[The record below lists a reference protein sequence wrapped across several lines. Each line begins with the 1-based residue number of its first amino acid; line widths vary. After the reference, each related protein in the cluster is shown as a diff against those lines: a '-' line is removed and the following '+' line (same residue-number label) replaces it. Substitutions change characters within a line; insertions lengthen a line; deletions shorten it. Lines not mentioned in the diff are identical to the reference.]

1 MSGYVDRLLERIASR
16 IAAQIA
22 GDGDRGRGFG
32 EPDGR
37 DGVPGLAG
45 RSGPAPSSGSGNG
58 SGPGTET
65 SDAGGALRPPPPVVP
80 VGPPPPPPAVAAPA
94 PPPPPLRP
102 APETLDVLG
111 DPRLAGDLRR
121 ARLEPDAAARP
132 YEEVRRELAVGGDDD
147 DRVSDGS
154 AQVSLKVPAQE
165 QLAAQPAEFRRSL
178 HELLLRVGDDPFGAG
193 TALAAGEDAR
203 RLLDD
208 GGYWI
213 VYKPLDEGERVVV
226 EALRRRLPHAPATRR
241 EV

>member
-1 MSGYVDRLLERIASR
+1 MSGYVDRLLERIAAR

-22 GDGDRGRGFG
+22 GEQGGGRGLDRP
-32 EPDGR
+32 ERRDGGP
-37 DGVPGLAG
+37 GVPG
-45 RSGPAPSSGSGNG
+45 RSGSALPLSGNG
-58 SGPGTET
+58 AEPEAETPG
-65 SDAGGALRPPPPVVP
+65 AGVALRPPSVVSM
-80 VGPPPPPPAVAAPA
+80 GPPPPPFR
-94 PPPPPLRP
+94 L
-102 APETLDVLG
+102 APETLDVLR
-111 DPRLAGDLRR
+111 DPRLAADLRR

-132 YEEVRRELAVGGDDD
+132 YEEVRRELAVGGDD